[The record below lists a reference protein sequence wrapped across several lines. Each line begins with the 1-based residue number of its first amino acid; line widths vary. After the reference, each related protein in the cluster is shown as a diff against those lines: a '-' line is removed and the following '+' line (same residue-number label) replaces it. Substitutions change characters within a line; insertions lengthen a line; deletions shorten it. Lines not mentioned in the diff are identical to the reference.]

1 MDPRLLALRV
11 LRAGDTTPIEL
22 VYRRAARPSGQALGA
37 ARSAAEARLL
47 EAQASLR
54 IAHDALASGERE
66 AAELRRAHDEAVHD
80 AEEERTRALRLVI
93 AHAPEGTVPPG
104 LRESL
109 SKDQR
114 ARGLTRALEGRGEI
128 QRSQGG
134 RVASAEQ
141 AHERLLALRVERSKA
156 LADAQRALVPRR
168 RECAEA
174 KARLTEAQADLER
187 LGPPPVP
194 PR

>member
-1 MDPRLLALRV
+1 M
-11 LRAGDTTPIEL
+11 

-47 EAQASLR
+47 EAVQALR
-54 IAHDALASGERE
+54 SADDALASAERE
-66 AAELRRAHDEAVHD
+66 AAELRRSHDEAVHD
-80 AEEERTRALRLVI
+80 AEEERTRALRLVM
-93 AHAPEGTVPPG
+93 AHAPEGTVPPS

-156 LADAQRALVPRR
+156 LTDAQRSLEPLR
-168 RECAEA
+168 RERAEA
-174 KARLTEAQADLER
+174 KVRLTEAQADLDR
-187 LGPPPVP
+187 LDAT
-194 PR
+194 R